1 MSGNLSLADYQVPH
15 HSLLSRQEAAELSQR
30 IAAGD
35 KEAKERF
42 IEANMLLVIDV
53 AARYRCDFLDT
64 EDLVQEG
71 VIGLIKAVEKFD
83 PARGHSFS
91 TMARW
96 WIQQAVMRAIDNYDR
111 TIRLPSHLMEEV
123 RLIHRETTKLHMKL
137 QRMPTE
143 EEIVAHTGKSMHAV
157 QAVTSAPWVALSLDA
172 SVDFGNPSAEV
183 YGDFIEDIDS
193 NTEENYIAAMHD
205 ERALLHHVVKTVLTE
220 RERDIFSLHYGIN
233 CQERKIWQIA
243 ERYGITKQRVQQI
256 LEKSLRKVWQAVQEM
271 LAKSQADEQN

>member
-1 MSGNLSLADYQVPH
+1 MAGNLSLATYEVPQMP
-15 HSLLSRQEAAELSQR
+15 LLTRQEASELSQR

-42 IEANMLLVIDV
+42 IEANMLLVLDV

-71 VIGLIKAVEKFD
+71 VFGLIKAVEKFD
-83 PARGHSFS
+83 PTRGPAFS
-91 TMARW
+91 TMAHW

-137 QRMPTE
+137 QRTPTE
-143 EEIVAHTGKSMHAV
+143 EEIVAHTGKSLTSV
-157 QAVTSAPWVALSLDA
+157 KAVTSASWVSHSLDMQ
-172 SVDFGNPSAEV
+172 VDFGNPGAEV
-183 YGDFIEDIDS
+183 YGDFIEDPDI
-193 NTEENYIAAMHD
+193 NIEEDYLAQMHD
-205 ERALLHHVVKTVLTE
+205 ERALLHRAMETALTE

-233 CQERKIWQIA
+233 CQEHKIWQIA
-243 ERYGITKQRVQQI
+243 KRYGITKQRVQQI
-256 LEKSLRKVWQAVQEM
+256 LEKSLRKVRQSVHEM
-271 LAKSQADEQN
+271 LAKSQAA